1 MNAIVLSTGM
11 NNVIPFTKSLAWHA
25 AATHV
30 LGLALKRARLLG
42 LISVSGSDQLLEHAQ
57 RDMDVAE
64 VRATIGLVLLK
75 LEDHKRASN
84 AV

>member
-1 MNAIVLSTGM
+1 MNAIVLPTGM

-30 LGLALKRARLLG
+30 LSLALKRARLLG

-57 RDMDVAE
+57 RSMDVAE
-64 VRATIGLVLLK
+64 VRATIGLVLSK
-75 LEDHKRASN
+75 LEGAS
-84 AV
+84 AWQ

>member
-1 MNAIVLSTGM
+1 MTNALALATG
-11 NNVIPFTKSLAWHA
+11 NVVPFTRSLAWHA

-64 VRATIGLVLLK
+64 VRATIGLVLSK
-75 LEDHKRASN
+75 LDEATDAVN